1 MQRREMLGVL
11 GAGAVG
17 LTGLSAAE
25 AQTQHERDH
34 AFAHDKAHQDCLN
47 ACVECAKACDETF
60 HHCYMEVAQGKKEH
74 AKALHLVADCA
85 EFCDLSADLIASQSP
100 LMVHACLA
108 CAEACKACA
117 TECDKLDSAEMK
129 SCVKACHECETTC
142 RAMVKAMGHD
152 HHG

>member
-1 MQRREMLGVL
+1 
-11 GAGAVG
+11 
-17 LTGLSAAE
+17 
-25 AQTQHERDH
+25 
-34 AFAHDKAHQDCLN
+34 
-47 ACVECAKACDETF
+47 
-60 HHCYMEVAQGKKEH
+60 
-74 AKALHLVADCA
+74 
-85 EFCDLSADLIASQSP
+85 
-100 LMVHACLA
+100 MVHACLA

>member
-1 MQRREMLGVL
+1 V
-11 GAGAVG
+11 
-17 LTGLSAAE
+17 AE
-25 AQTQHERDH
+25 
-34 AFAHDKAHQDCLN
+34 
-47 ACVECAKACDETF
+47 
-60 HHCYMEVAQGKKEH
+60 GKKEH

-85 EFCDLSADLIASQSP
+85 RFCDLSADLIASQSP

-117 TECDKLDSAEMK
+117 TECDRFDSAEMK
-129 SCVKACHECETTC
+129 SCVKACRDCETTC